1 MPAAFPSPL
10 DEAAAANEETIA
22 SGEAA
27 THATSPDDQRAEGQ
41 SAEGQGAGR
50 PVVLFDGSCNLCHRL
65 VAFLSRVDERGTL
78 CFAPLESE
86 TGRASLAPTG
96 LDAAGIDGLLLVEDG
111 QTVTRSE
118 AVWRALRRLPP
129 PWPTVA
135 GALRVVPRRVR
146 DAAYDV
152 VARHRYRFF
161 GRADRCPL
169 PLQVPQRRP

>member
-1 MPAAFPSPL
+1 MATASTWPPDESAAPGRETVTSA
-10 DEAAAANEETIA
+10 EACKQAAAPEE
-22 SGEAA
+22 
-27 THATSPDDQRAEGQ
+27 Q
-41 SAEGQGAGR
+41 SDCR

-65 VAFLSRVDERGTL
+65 VAFLSRVDEGGAL
-78 CFAPLESE
+78 HFAPLESE

-96 LDAAGIDGLLLVEDG
+96 LDAVGIDGLVLVEEG
-111 QTVTRSE
+111 QAVTRSE

-135 GALRVVPRRVR
+135 DAVRVVPRRVR
-146 DAAYDV
+146 DPAYDM

-169 PLQVPQRRP
+169 PSRVPQRRP